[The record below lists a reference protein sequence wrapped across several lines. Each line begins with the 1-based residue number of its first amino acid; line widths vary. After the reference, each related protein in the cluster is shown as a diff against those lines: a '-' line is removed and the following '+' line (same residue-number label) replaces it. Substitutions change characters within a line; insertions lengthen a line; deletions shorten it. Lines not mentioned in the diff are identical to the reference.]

1 MQIKNNPSTI
11 YSFLLVAGYL
21 KAEKDCSQDKLKEL
35 SQTAL
40 QQIHDRRYD
49 TEMSA
54 KGVTKIFK
62 YGVAFCGKNVEITA
76 E

>member
-1 MQIKNNPSTI
+1 MQSASCYDTVGENF
-11 YSFLLVAGYL
+11 YHGLVLGLCAML
-21 KAEKDCSQDKLKEL
+21 DK
-35 SQTAL
+35 QTAL

-62 YGVAFCGKNVEITA
+62 YGVAFCGENVQITA